1 MNLLDLDR
9 NLFNFINIDIA
20 NIFFDFLMP
29 LLSSKGYYFILPYIA
44 YVLLQDYKEWN
55 SKKGFLFRTS
65 IFAIFVAFFSFILTD
80 WLANELKYFIGRIRP
95 CTTINEVRLLVG
107 CTDSFSMPSNHAA
120 NSFAILLPLYY
131 LTRKLV
137 SIWAVS
143 YLIALAFLV
152 SLSRIYV
159 GVHYPSDVIVGAF
172 WGGIVSAFVIFI
184 AKCTILNK
192 KMNIYNAFFIFILF
206 ALSIFRIYYIFNGPL
221 DLGPDEAHYW
231 EWSRRLDISYYSK
244 GPMIAYLIYAGTYI
258 FGDNVFGIR
267 IMAVLFSVL
276 SSLFLYKLIKE
287 MYDNVPAAAFGSLLF
302 QVIPL
307 YAPFG
312 IIFSIDAP
320 FIFFWILSLYL
331 FWMAVNKAEPL
342 LSGSNLSKSSPPK
355 LISDYKTWLL
365 IGIVAGLGLMTKYT
379 MAFFFL
385 CGFLFL
391 LFTEKRYLLKTLN
404 PYLALL
410 TALLVFSPV
419 IIWNIQNDWVAL
431 RHTAGH
437 AGITEGF
444 SISLKSFSEFL
455 ASQIGVVT
463 PVIFLMM
470 MYSLIKRKKS
480 DLQHRFLLYFCIP
493 VIVFFMFKSLQGKVQ
508 ANWAMHGYITGII
521 AFTVY
526 YLYPENRILKN
537 WKSAITKKLSI
548 FGIIIALMVTAVSHY
563 PSLINLPVKLDPS
576 SRLRGWSKLGDEVS
590 MIHSSLSKKGDAIIF
605 SDSYQVS
612 SELAFYVKGQPK
624 TFCINLGRRMNQYD
638 LWQDMNSH
646 IKKIKEKKADINI
659 NAIFVRMGVTD
670 MPPEMT
676 GSFDA
681 FERKVLT
688 VYDKKNNILRQYSI
702 FICYNFKGLET
713 SKPEKF

>member
-1 MNLLDLDR
+1 
-9 NLFNFINIDIA
+9 
-20 NIFFDFLMP
+20 MP
-29 LLSSKGYYFILPYIA
+29 LLSNKGYFFLFPFIA
-44 YVLLQDYKEWN
+44 YVLWQDYKEWN
-55 SKKGFLFRTS
+55 SKKGFLFQTS
-65 IFAIFVAFFSFILTD
+65 LFAILVAFFSFILTD

-120 NSFAILLPLYY
+120 NSFAVLLPLYY

-143 YLIALAFLV
+143 YLIALAFLI

-159 GVHYPSDVIVGAF
+159 GVHYPGDVIAGAF

-184 AKCTILNK
+184 AKCTILNN
-192 KMNIYNAFFIFILF
+192 KMNKYKAFFIFILF

-221 DLGPDEAHYW
+221 NLGPDEAHYW

-276 SSLFLYKLIKE
+276 SSLLLYKLIKE

-302 QVIPL
+302 QIIPL

-312 IIFSIDAP
+312 IIFSIDSP

-331 FWMAVNKAEPL
+331 FWVAVNKAEPL
-342 LSGSNLSKSSPPK
+342 LSVSNLSKSSPPK
-355 LISDYKTWLL
+355 LISDYKAWLL
-365 IGIVAGLGLMTKYT
+365 LGIVAGLGLMTKYT

-391 LFTEKRYLLKTLN
+391 LFTEKRHLLKTLN

-410 TALLVFSPV
+410 TALLIFSPV

-437 AGITEGF
+437 VGISEGF
-444 SISLKSFSEFL
+444 KLSFKSFSEFL
-455 ASQIGVVT
+455 GSQIGVIT

-470 MYSLIKRKKS
+470 LYCLFKPKRF
-480 DLQHRFLLYFCIP
+480 DLQHRFLFFFSIP
-493 VIVFFMFKSLQGKVQ
+493 VIAFFLLKSLQGKVQ

-526 YLYPENRILKN
+526 YLNPENRILKN

-548 FGIIIALMVTAVSHY
+548 LGIIIALMVTAVSHY
-563 PSLINLPVKLDPS
+563 PSLVNLPVKLDPS
-576 SRLRGWSKLGDEVS
+576 SRLRGWSKLGSEVGR
-590 MIHSSLSKKGDAIIF
+590 IYSSLIKEGEVVIF

-612 SELAFYVKGQPK
+612 SQLAFYVKGKPE

-638 LWQDMNSH
+638 LWPDMDSY
-646 IKKIKEKKADINI
+646 IKRIKAKKADITI
-659 NAIFVRMGVTD
+659 NAVFVRMGVTD
-670 MPPEMT
+670 MPNEMI
-676 GSFDA
+676 GSFDR
-681 FERKVLT
+681 FERRILT

-702 FICYNFKGLET
+702 FICYNFKGLKT
-713 SKPEKF
+713 LKPEKF